1 MDDPPKRITAECAFL
16 AFLLLACAGLG
27 VLSLLLA
34 RENDRLERENVA
46 IAMAARRS
54 GFVPGDRLTS
64 LVPAP
69 PQGGG
74 VPAPD
79 LLTLEDGRAG
89 TLMFIVGGGCG
100 LCRALLPSFEALAS
114 PYAESTLITV
124 VVEMSPSLEDKG
136 PIAELATF
144 PVASVENAHTTWL
157 ARTPALPTMLLL
169 DQHGAVVDVW
179 VGGFDEEQIPQI
191 AQRLESFYR
200 AAHAPAG

>member
-1 MDDPPKRITAECAFL
+1 MDNPPKRITAERAFL

-54 GFVPGDRLTS
+54 GFVPGDRLSS

-114 PYAESTLITV
+114 PYADSTLITLV
-124 VVEMSPSLEDKG
+124 LELSPSTEGKG
-136 PIAELATF
+136 PIADATTL
-144 PVASVENAHTTWL
+144 PVTSAADANTTWL
-157 ARTPALPTMLLL
+157 VRTPAIPTMLLL
-169 DQHGAVVDVW
+169 DEHGAVVDAW
-179 VGGFDEEQIPQI
+179 VGGFDDEQIPQI
-191 AQRLESFYR
+191 AERLEAFYE
-200 AAHAPAG
+200 AAHAPPG